1 MGMNDSTVVPALL
14 AALAF
19 GTAGCTSSLSGPAD
33 LDEVSIEVHV
43 TGGLA
48 GIDERIEISG
58 RDRVV
63 ETTCSGACSS
73 GDEVAL
79 ALTGLQWQDLVD
91 EVFGSGLPQMGERD
105 FGTECCDFFE
115 VEITY
120 DDGDHRAVVA
130 GDANTLPDRLA
141 ALARRLMALREATV
155 PALVRPG
162 AVPGSGPSSPLQIDS
177 LWQSGH
183 RLEVALHYSGGCEAH
198 GIDLLFDAEW
208 RESFPVQ
215 TTAWLTHHD
224 PGDMCDALPHEVR
237 GFDLTRFF
245 ETYRASYPGSAAG
258 TPISVGISAP
268 GDSTVHTIEVL
279 LP

>member
-1 MGMNDSTVVPALL
+1 MRHSSVVPALFV
-14 AALAF
+14 ALAF
-19 GTAGCTSSLSGPAD
+19 GTVGCSSSLSGPTD

-58 RDRVV
+58 RDRAVDI
-63 ETTCSGACSS
+63 TCTGSCTGAN
-73 GDEVAL
+73 EVAL

-91 EVFGSGLPQMGERD
+91 EVFRSGLPQMGERD
-105 FGTECCDFFE
+105 FGTECCDFVE

-120 DDGDHRAVVA
+120 EDGDRRAVVA
-130 GDANTLPDRLA
+130 GDANTLPDPVA
-141 ALARRLMALREATV
+141 ALAQRLTALRQATV

-183 RLEVALHYSGGCEAH
+183 RLEVALTYSGGCEAH
-198 GIDLLFDAEW
+198 GIDLIFDAEW

-245 ETYRASYPGSAAG
+245 EAYRASYPGSVAG
-258 TPISVGISAP
+258 TPISMGITAP
-268 GDSTVHTIEVL
+268 GDSTAHTIEVL